1 MLIKLYFFMVHF
13 RRSRYHTHAF
23 RCPASESALSC
34 WSLLLAAMCVCAA
47 TYSLLSKN
55 HWTNIYHRACLLKNL
70 CIQFVSIHSTVLCT
84 AIGGKHTKTK
94 QNKRRVST
102 RRQAANSHSE
112 LSAVNANPQFPMN
125 NINLLLFNTL
135 SCFSV
140 FLYPCFASDCTNI
153 TIHRVAHWKKIIK
166 MFDSLRGWDGERTSA
181 KTSLIWIP
189 SDCEMK
195 IRSPCLW

>member
-1 MLIKLYFFMVHF
+1 
-13 RRSRYHTHAF
+13 
-23 RCPASESALSC
+23 
-34 WSLLLAAMCVCAA
+34 MCVCAA

-84 AIGGKHTKTK
+84 AIGGKHTKIK

-140 FLYPCFASDCTNI
+140 FLYPFFIPLLRFRLHKHYNPSSCTL
-153 TIHRVAHWKKIIK
+153 KKNHKNVRFIAGMGWGANERKNQSNLNSIWLWNENSKPLFMINCIK
-166 MFDSLRGWDGERTSA
+166 C
-181 KTSLIWIP
+181 K
-189 SDCEMK
+189 
-195 IRSPCLW
+195 